1 MVAIADQQETL
12 TIGEQLRKAGIPR
25 RDFLE
30 FCTKLMIAA
39 PIGLAITKQ
48 AWAGEVAA
56 ELEKVRRPSVVWLEF
71 QDCTGCTE
79 TLLRTSRPS
88 VDELIFNV
96 ISLDYHETL
105 MPGAGKQAEKA
116 LRDATEGKEGKYFV
130 VCEGSIPTKDNGNYL
145 KIAGRTGIDVLQDIG
160 GKAAAIIAMGSCA
173 SWGGIPSAGDNPTG
187 AVGVSE
193 LVRGVPIVNLP
204 GCPPN
209 PYTLI
214 GTILEIMRTGAPPQL
229 DAELRPK
236 FAYDRVIHE
245 QCPRRAHFDSGRF
258 AQVFGDEG
266 HRQGWCLYKLGC
278 KGPDTHASCS
288 VRQFNEVPDVWP
300 IGIGAPCVGCTEK
313 SVAFKVPIFDR
324 ASVYNYAP
332 PSTYPAISTS
342 QGRPAS
348 IASGVAGLFVGAG
361 IGAAWTAAQRFK
373 SSQEAVEENPPTAP
387 KEMRPV
393 PDEKLAR
400 KSSDKPGDEDNGAGA

>member
-1 MVAIADQQETL
+1 MAAVADGKEIL
-12 TIGEQLRKAGIPR
+12 TIGEQLDKSGVAR

-39 PIGLAITKQ
+39 PVGLAITRN
-48 AWAGEVAA
+48 AWAGEVAKEIA
-56 ELEKVRRPSVVWLEF
+56 KLQRPSVVWLEF

-105 MPGAGKQAEKA
+105 MPGAGKQAEQA
-116 LRDATEGKEGKYFV
+116 LRAATDGKDGKFFL
-130 VCEGSIPTKDNGNYL
+130 VCEGSIPTKDNGDYL
-145 KIAGRTGIDVLQDIG
+145 KIAGRKGTEILQEIG
-160 GKAAAIIAMGSCA
+160 SKAAAIIAMGLCA

-193 LVRGVPIVNLP
+193 LVRGVPIVNIP

-214 GTILEIMRTGAPPQL
+214 GTVLEIMRTGAPPQL

-236 FAYDRVIHE
+236 FAFDRVIHE

-278 KGPDTHASCS
+278 KGPDTHAGCS

-300 IGIGAPCVGCTEK
+300 IGIGATCVGCTEK
-313 SVAFKVPIFDR
+313 NVAFKVPIFDR

-332 PSTYPAISTS
+332 PNTYPGISTAH
-342 QGRPAS
+342 GRPAS
-348 IASGVAGLFVGAG
+348 IASGFAGLLVGAG
-361 IGAAWTAAQRFK
+361 IGAAWEAAQRFK
-373 SSQEAVEENPPTAP
+373 SSQEAMEEHPPSPPAQIYPEEVSSGP
-387 KEMRPV
+387 KTN
-393 PDEKLAR
+393 
-400 KSSDKPGDEDNGAGA
+400 KSGTGE

>member
-1 MVAIADQQETL
+1 MAELAEGKKAP
-12 TIGEQLRKAGIPR
+12 TIGEQLEKAGVSR
-25 RDFLE
+25 RDFVE

-39 PIGLAITKQ
+39 PVGLAITKQ
-48 AWAGEVAA
+48 AWAGEVAKEVA
-56 ELEKVRRPSVVWLEF
+56 KLQRPSVVWLEF

-105 MPGAGKQAEKA
+105 MPGAGKQAEQA
-116 LRDATEGKEGKYFV
+116 LRAATEGKEGKYFV
-130 VCEGSIPTKDNGNYL
+130 VCEGSIPTKDDGNYL
-145 KIAGRTGIDVLQDIG
+145 KIAGRKGTDLLQDIG

-173 SWGGIPSAGDNPTG
+173 SWGGIPSSGDNPTG

-193 LVRGVPIVNLP
+193 LVRGVPIVNIP

-258 AQVFGDEG
+258 AQVFGDDG

-300 IGIGAPCVGCTEK
+300 IGIGATCVGCTEK
-313 SVAFKVPIFDR
+313 SVAFKVPIFER

-332 PSTYPAISTS
+332 PNTYPGITTS
-342 QGRPAS
+342 HGRPAS
-348 IASGVAGLFVGAG
+348 IASGVTGLLVGAG
-361 IGAAWTAAQRFK
+361 IGAAWEAAQRLK
-373 SSQEAVEENPPTAP
+373 SSQEAMEENPPAPP
-387 KEMRPV
+387 KEMKPL
-393 PDEKLAR
+393 PDENVPR
-400 KSSDKPGDEDNGAGA
+400 NNGGTGAGA

>member
-1 MVAIADQQETL
+1 MVAIADEKEVQ
-12 TIGEQLRKAGIPR
+12 TIGEQLNKAGIPR
-25 RDFLE
+25 REFLE

-39 PIGLAITKQ
+39 PIGLAVTKQ
-48 AWAGEVAA
+48 AWAGDVAA
-56 ELEKVRRPSVVWLEF
+56 EVAKLQRPSVVWLEF

-105 MPGAGKQAEKA
+105 MPGAGKQAEQA
-116 LRDATEGKEGKYFV
+116 LHTAVDGKEGKFFL
-130 VCEGSIPTKDNGNYL
+130 VCEGSIPTKNNGEYL
-145 KIAGRTGIDVLQDIG
+145 KIAGRPGTEVLQDIG
-160 GKAAAIIAMGSCA
+160 SKAAAIIAMGSCA
-173 SWGGIPSAGDNPTG
+173 SWGGIPSSGDNPTG
-187 AVGVSE
+187 AVGVSD
-193 LVRGVPIVNLP
+193 LIRGVPIVNIP

-236 FAYDRVIHE
+236 FAYDRVIHD
-245 QCPRRAHFDSGRF
+245 QCPRRAHFDAGRF
-258 AQVFGDEG
+258 AQMFGDDG

-313 SVAFKVPIFDR
+313 NVAFKVPIFER
-324 ASVYNYAP
+324 ASVYNYTP
-332 PSTYPAISTS
+332 PSTYPSINTA

-348 IASGVAGLFVGAG
+348 IASGVAGVLVGAG

-373 SSQEAVEENPPTAP
+373 SSQEAADEHPPAEP
-387 KEMRPV
+387 MQMRPI
-393 PDEKLAR
+393 PDEKLA
-400 KSSDKPGDEDNGAGA
+400 SKPGNGNKDKGTGE

>member
-1 MVAIADQQETL
+1 MGAIADDKEVL
-12 TIGEQLRKAGIPR
+12 TIGEQLNRAGIPR
-25 RDFLE
+25 REFLE

-39 PIGLAITKQ
+39 PIGLAVTKQ
-48 AWAGEVAA
+48 AWAGDVAA
-56 ELEKVRRPSVVWLEF
+56 EVAKLRRPSVVWLEF

-105 MPGAGKQAEKA
+105 MPGAGKQAEQA
-116 LRDATEGKEGKYFV
+116 LNAAVEGKEGKFFL
-130 VCEGSIPTKDNGNYL
+130 VCEGSIPTKDNGDYL
-145 KIAGRTGIDVLQDIG
+145 KIAGRRGTDVLQDIG
-160 GKAAAIIAMGSCA
+160 SKAAAIIAMGSCA
-173 SWGGIPSAGDNPTG
+173 SWGGIPSSGDNPTG
-187 AVGVSE
+187 AVGVSD
-193 LVRGVPIVNLP
+193 LVRGVPIVNIP

-214 GTILEIMRTGAPPQL
+214 GTVLEIMRTGAPPQL

-313 SVAFKVPIFDR
+313 NVAFKVPIFER

-332 PSTYPAISTS
+332 PNTYPGITTS
-342 QGRPAS
+342 HGRPAS
-348 IASGVAGLFVGAG
+348 IASGVAGVLVGAG
-361 IGAAWTAAQRFK
+361 IGAAWTAAQRFR
-373 SSQEAVEENPPTAP
+373 SSQEAMEEHPPTPP
-387 KEMRPV
+387 KEMQPV
-393 PDEKLAR
+393 PEEKLPR
-400 KSSDKPGDEDNGAGA
+400 KNGDKAGNTGAGE

>member
-1 MVAIADQQETL
+1 MVAIADGKEAL
-12 TIGEQLRKAGIPR
+12 TIGEQLKKAGVDR

-56 ELEKVRRPSVVWLEF
+56 ELEKVRRPSVVWLHF

-105 MPGAGKQAEKA
+105 MPGSGKQAEEA
-116 LRDATEGKEGKYFV
+116 LHAAVDGNDGKFFL
-130 VCEGSIPTKDNGNYL
+130 VCEGSIPTRDNGDFL
-145 KIAGRTGIDVLQDIG
+145 KIAGKKGTDLLQEVG
-160 GKAAAIIAMGSCA
+160 SKAAAIIAVGSCA
-173 SWGGIPSAGDNPTG
+173 SWGGIPSSGDNPTG

-193 LVRGVPIVNLP
+193 LIKGVPVVNLP

-209 PYTLI
+209 PYILI
-214 GTILEIMRTGAPPQL
+214 GTVLEIMRTGAPPEL
-229 DAELRPK
+229 DPDLRPK

-258 AQVFGDEG
+258 AQQFGDDG
-266 HRQGWCLYKLGC
+266 HRHGWCLYKLGC

-332 PSTYPAISTS
+332 PNTYPAITTA

-348 IASGVAGLFVGAG
+348 IASGVVGLFVGAG
-361 IGAAWTAAQRFK
+361 VGAAWTAAQRFK
-373 SSQEAVEENPPTAP
+373 SSQEAVDENPPAVPTQVH
-387 KEMRPV
+387 PV
-393 PDEKLAR
+393 PEEKLHH
-400 KSSDKPGDEDNGAGA
+400 KPGDPTNDKGTGA

>member
-1 MVAIADQQETL
+1 MIANSDRKEAL
-12 TIGEQLRKAGIPR
+12 TIGEQLKAAGVQR

-48 AWAGEVAA
+48 AWAGEVAN
-56 ELEKVRRPSVVWLEF
+56 ELAKVRRPSVVWLEF

-105 MPGAGKQAEKA
+105 MPGAGKQAEQA
-116 LRDATEGKEGKYFV
+116 LRAAVDGKYGKFFL
-130 VCEGSIPTKDNGNYL
+130 VCEGSIPTKDNGDFL
-145 KIAGRTGIDVLQDIG
+145 KIAGRKGIDMLQEIG
-160 GKAAAIIAMGSCA
+160 SQAAAILAMGSCA
-173 SWGGIPSAGDNPTG
+173 SWGGVPSAGDNPTG

-193 LVRGVPIVNLP
+193 LVRGVPVVNIP

-229 DAELRPK
+229 DADLRPK

-258 AQVFGDEG
+258 AQVFGDDG

-278 KGPDTHASCS
+278 KGPDTHAGCS

-332 PSTYPAISTS
+332 PNTYPGITTTH
-342 QGRPAS
+342 GRPAS
-348 IASGVAGLFVGAG
+348 IASGVTGLLVGAG
-361 IGAAWTAAQRFK
+361 VGAAWAAAQRFK
-373 SSQEAVEENPPTAP
+373 SSQEAAAENPPVPP
-387 KEMRPV
+387 KEMLPAE
-393 PDEKLAR
+393 DEKAEG
-400 KSSDKPGDEDNGAGA
+400 KAGEKTGGDGAGA

>member
-1 MVAIADQQETL
+1 MVAIAENQEAI
-12 TIGEQLRKAGIPR
+12 TIGEQLEKSGIPR
-25 RDFLE
+25 REFLE

-39 PIGLAITKQ
+39 PVGLAITKQ

-56 ELEKVRRPSVVWLEF
+56 EVAKLKRPSVVWLEF

-105 MPGAGKQAEKA
+105 MPGAGKQAEQA
-116 LRDATEGKEGKYFV
+116 LRAAVDGNEGKFFL
-130 VCEGSIPTKDNGNYL
+130 VCEGSIPTKDNGDFL
-145 KIAGRTGIDVLQDIG
+145 KIAGRRGIDVLQEIG
-160 GKAAAIIAMGSCA
+160 SKAAAIIAMGSCA

-187 AVGVSE
+187 AVGVSD
-193 LVRGVPIVNLP
+193 LVRGVPIVNIP

-209 PYTLI
+209 PYTLM

-236 FAYDRVIHE
+236 FAYDRVIHDH
-245 QCPRRAHFDSGRF
+245 CPRRAHFDSGRF
-258 AQVFGDEG
+258 AQVFGDDG

-288 VRQFNEVPDVWP
+288 VRHFNEVPDVWP

-313 SVAFKVPIFDR
+313 TVAFKVPIFER
-324 ASVYNYAP
+324 ASVYNYTP
-332 PSTYPAISTS
+332 PSTFPAISTS

-348 IASGVAGLFVGAG
+348 VASGVAGLFVGAG
-361 IGAAWTAAQRFK
+361 IGAAWAAAQRFK
-373 SSQEAVEENPPTAP
+373 SSQEAMVEHPPEPP
-387 KEMRPV
+387 KVMQPI
-393 PDEKLAR
+393 PDSKLQG
-400 KSSDKPGDEDNGAGA
+400 KHVHKDPNDTGAGE

>member
-1 MVAIADQQETL
+1 MAEGASDKEVQ
-12 TIGEQLRKAGIPR
+12 TIGEQLKQAGIPR
-25 RDFLE
+25 REFLE

-39 PIGLAITKQ
+39 PVGLAITKS
-48 AWAGEVAA
+48 AWAGKVADEVAN
-56 ELEKVRRPSVVWLEF
+56 LRRPSVVWLEF

-105 MPGAGKQAEKA
+105 MPGAGKQAEQA
-116 LRDATEGKEGKYFV
+116 LRTAVDGKYGKFFL
-130 VCEGSIPTKDNGNYL
+130 VCEGSIPTKDNGDYL
-145 KIAGRTGIDVLQDIG
+145 KIAGRKGIDLLQEIG
-160 GKAAAIIAMGSCA
+160 SQAAAIIAMGSCA
-173 SWGGIPSAGDNPTG
+173 SWGGVPSAGDNPTG

-193 LVRGVPIVNLP
+193 LVRGVPIVNIP

-214 GTILEIMRTGAPPQL
+214 GTVLEIMRTGAPPQL
-229 DAELRPK
+229 DAQLRPK

-300 IGIGAPCVGCTEK
+300 IGIGATCVGCTEK
-313 SVAFKVPIFDR
+313 NVAFKVPIFER

-332 PSTYPAISTS
+332 PSTYPPVSTTH
-342 QGRPAS
+342 GRPAS
-348 IASGVAGLFVGAG
+348 IASGIAGLFVGAG
-361 IGAAWTAAQRFK
+361 VGAAWAAAQRIK
-373 SSQEAVEENPPTAP
+373 SSQEAAAENPPEPPAVM
-387 KEMRPV
+387 EPV
-393 PDEKLAR
+393 PDERPTGK
-400 KSSDKPGDEDNGAGA
+400 DDGDANGKKAGE

>member
-1 MVAIADQQETL
+1 MVDIADRAEAP
-12 TIGEQLRKAGIPR
+12 TIGEQLDKAGVSR
-25 RDFLE
+25 RDFIE

-39 PIGLAITKQ
+39 PVGLAITKS

-56 ELEKVRRPSVVWLEF
+56 EVAQLKRPSVVWLEF

-105 MPGAGKQAEKA
+105 MPGAGKQAEHA
-116 LRDATEGKEGKYFV
+116 LRTAVEGKYGKFFL
-130 VCEGSIPTKDNGNYL
+130 VCEGSIPTKDNGDFL
-145 KIAGRTGIDVLQDIG
+145 KIAGRKGVDVLQEIG
-160 GKAAAIIAMGSCA
+160 SQAAAIIAMGSCA

-193 LVRGVPIVNLP
+193 LVRGVPIVNIP

-236 FAYDRVIHE
+236 FAYDRVMKEALLIGVVGDSFDVTTELGPHVAPALPRVLE
-245 QCPRRAHFDSGRF
+245 MVADVVRRNGAKAARRAKPLPS
-258 AQVFGDEG
+258 
-266 HRQGWCLYKLGC
+266 RQWWE
-278 KGPDTHASCS
+278 SE
-288 VRQFNEVPDVWP
+288 Q
-300 IGIGAPCVGCTEK
+300 
-313 SVAFKVPIFDR
+313 
-324 ASVYNYAP
+324 
-332 PSTYPAISTS
+332 PA
-342 QGRPAS
+342 
-348 IASGVAGLFVGAG
+348 
-361 IGAAWTAAQRFK
+361 
-373 SSQEAVEENPPTAP
+373 
-387 KEMRPV
+387 
-393 PDEKLAR
+393 
-400 KSSDKPGDEDNGAGA
+400 

>member
-1 MVAIADQQETL
+1 MVANADQDQAL
-12 TIGEQLRKAGIPR
+12 TIGEQLNKAGVDR

-56 ELEKVRRPSVVWLEF
+56 ELEKVRRPSVVWLHF

-105 MPGAGKQAEKA
+105 MPGSGKQAEEA
-116 LRDATEGKEGKYFV
+116 LHAAIDGKDGKYFL
-130 VCEGSIPTKDNGNYL
+130 VCEGSIPTRDNGDFL
-145 KIAGRTGIDVLQDIG
+145 KIAGKKGTDLLQEVG
-160 GKAAAIIAMGSCA
+160 SKAAAIIAVGSCA
-173 SWGGIPSAGDNPTG
+173 SWGGIPSSGDNPTG

-193 LVRGVPIVNLP
+193 LIKGVPVVNLP

-209 PYTLI
+209 PYILI
-214 GTILEIMRTGAPPQL
+214 GTVLEIMRTGAPPEL
-229 DAELRPK
+229 DADLRPK

-258 AQVFGDEG
+258 AQQFGDDG
-266 HRQGWCLYKLGC
+266 HRHGWCLYKLGC

-313 SVAFKVPIFDR
+313 SVAFKVPIFDK
-324 ASVYNYAP
+324 ASVYNFAP
-332 PSTYPAISTS
+332 PNTYPGINTA

-348 IASGVAGLFVGAG
+348 VASGVVGLFVGAG
-361 IGAAWTAAQRFK
+361 VGAAWTAAQRFK
-373 SSQEAVEENPPTAP
+373 SSQEAVDEHPPEIP
-387 KEMRPV
+387 KQAHPV
-393 PDEKLAR
+393 PEEKLADKGVGTR
-400 KSSDKPGDEDNGAGA
+400 KDKGTGA

>member
-1 MVAIADQQETL
+1 MATIADGKEML
-12 TIGEQLRKAGIPR
+12 TIGEQLNKSGIPR

-48 AWAGEVAA
+48 AWAGEVAD
-56 ELEKVRRPSVVWLEF
+56 ELAKVRRPSVVWLEF

-105 MPGAGKQAEKA
+105 MPGAGKQAEQA
-116 LRDATEGKEGKYFV
+116 LYAAVDGKDGKFFL
-130 VCEGSIPTKDNGNYL
+130 VCEGSIQTKDNGDFL
-145 KIAGRTGIDVLQDIG
+145 KIAGRRGTDVLQEIG
-160 GKAAAIIAMGSCA
+160 GKAAAIIAIGSCA
-173 SWGGIPSAGDNPTG
+173 SWGGIPSSGDNPTG

-193 LVRGVPIVNLP
+193 LVRGVPIVNIP

-214 GTILEIMRTGAPPQL
+214 GTLLEIMRTGAPPQL
-229 DAELRPK
+229 DADLRPK

-332 PSTYPAISTS
+332 PNTYPGINTS
-342 QGRPAS
+342 HGRPAS

-373 SSQEAVEENPPTAP
+373 SSQEAMEEHPASPP
-387 KEMRPV
+387 KQMLPV
-393 PDEKLAR
+393 DNEKP
-400 KSSDKPGDEDNGAGA
+400 SDKSGGKEGDTGAGA